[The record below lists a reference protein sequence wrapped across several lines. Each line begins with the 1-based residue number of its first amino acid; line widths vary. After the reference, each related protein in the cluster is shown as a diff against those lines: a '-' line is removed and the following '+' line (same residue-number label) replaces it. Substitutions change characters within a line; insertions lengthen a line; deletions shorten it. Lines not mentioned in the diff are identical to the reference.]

1 MLIII
6 FLIIWAFTLF
16 YGISL
21 IRTDRRKLGISYLII
36 FCIPIV
42 LFLIADWF
50 IDFSYLDCMF
60 RGSSEIGAEK
70 MMEYCS
76 NLHS

>member
-1 MLIII
+1 MLLII
-6 FLIIWAFTLF
+6 FLLLWAFTLF

-21 IRTDRRKLGISYLII
+21 IRTNRRRLGISYLII
-36 FCIPIV
+36 FSIPII

-60 RGSSEIGAEK
+60 RGSSEVGAAE
-70 MMEYCS
+70 MMEYCR
-76 NLHS
+76 LL

>member
-1 MLIII
+1 MLLLF
-6 FLIIWAFTLF
+6 FLALWAFSLF

-21 IRTDRRKLGISYLII
+21 IRTDRRKLGISFLII

-60 RGSSEIGAEK
+60 RGTSDIGAVE
-70 MMEYCS
+70 MMEQCKAK
-76 NLHS
+76 

>member
-1 MLIII
+1 MLLII
-6 FLIIWAFTLF
+6 FLLLWAFSLF

-21 IRTDRRKLGISYLII
+21 IRSDRRRLGISYLII
-36 FCIPIV
+36 FSIPII

-60 RGSSEIGAEK
+60 RGSSEAGVEE
-70 MMEYCS
+70 MMKYCRS
-76 NLHS
+76 L

>member
-6 FLIIWAFTLF
+6 FLLIWAFTLF

-21 IRTDRRKLGISYLII
+21 IRTNRRKLGISYLII

-60 RGSSEIGAEK
+60 RGSSNAAER
-70 MMEYCS
+70 MDYCRS
-76 NLHS
+76 L

>member
-1 MLIII
+1 MLLII
-6 FLIIWAFTLF
+6 FLLLWAFTLF

-21 IRTDRRKLGISYLII
+21 IRTNRRRLGISYLII
-36 FCIPIV
+36 FSIPII

-60 RGSSEIGAEK
+60 RGSSEVGAAE
-70 MMEYCS
+70 MMEYCRS
-76 NLHS
+76 V

>member
-1 MLIII
+1 MLLLF
-6 FLIIWAFTLF
+6 FLALWAFSLF

-21 IRTDRRKLGISYLII
+21 IRTDRRKLGISFLII

-60 RGSSEIGAEK
+60 RGTSDIGAVE
-70 MMEYCS
+70 MMEHCKAK
-76 NLHS
+76 

>member
-1 MLIII
+1 MLLII
-6 FLIIWAFTLF
+6 FLLLWAFTLF

-21 IRTDRRKLGISYLII
+21 IRTDRRRLGISYLII
-36 FCIPIV
+36 FSIPII

-60 RGSSEIGAEK
+60 RGSSEAGVEE
-70 MMEYCS
+70 MMKYCRS
-76 NLHS
+76 L

>member
-1 MLIII
+1 MLLII
-6 FLIIWAFTLF
+6 FLLFWGFSLF

-21 IRTDRRKLGISYLII
+21 IRTDRRRLGISYLII
-36 FCIPIV
+36 FSIPII

-60 RGSSEIGAEK
+60 RGSSEAGVEE
-70 MMEYCS
+70 MMKYCRS
-76 NLHS
+76 L

>member
-1 MLIII
+1 MLLII
-6 FLIIWAFTLF
+6 FLLLWAFSLF

-21 IRTDRRKLGISYLII
+21 IRSDRPRLGISYLII
-36 FCIPIV
+36 FSIPII

-60 RGSSEIGAEK
+60 RGSSEVGAAE
-70 MMEYCS
+70 MMEYCKS
-76 NLHS
+76 L

>member
-1 MLIII
+1 MLLII
-6 FLIIWAFTLF
+6 FLLLWAFSLF

-21 IRTDRRKLGISYLII
+21 IRTDRRRLGISFLII
-36 FCIPIV
+36 FSIPIL

-60 RGSSEIGAEK
+60 RGSSEIGAAE
-70 MMEYCS
+70 MMDYCRS
-76 NLHS
+76 L

>member
-6 FLIIWAFTLF
+6 FLLIWVFTLF

-21 IRTDRRKLGISYLII
+21 IRTGRRKLGISYLII

-60 RGSSEIGAEK
+60 RGSWDAAER
-70 MMEYCS
+70 MEYCRS
-76 NLHS
+76 L

>member
-1 MLIII
+1 MLLII
-6 FLIIWAFTLF
+6 FLLLWAFTLF

-21 IRTDRRKLGISYLII
+21 IRTNRHRLGISYLII
-36 FCIPIV
+36 FSIPII

-60 RGSSEIGAEK
+60 RGSSEVGAAE
-70 MMEYCS
+70 MMKYCRS
-76 NLHS
+76 L

>member
-6 FLIIWAFTLF
+6 FLLIWAFTLF

-21 IRTDRRKLGISYLII
+21 IRTNRRKLGVSYLII

-60 RGSSEIGAEK
+60 RGSSNAAER
-70 MMEYCS
+70 MEYCKS
-76 NLHS
+76 L

>member
-6 FLIIWAFTLF
+6 FLLIWAFTLF

-21 IRTDRRKLGISYLII
+21 IRTNRRKLGVSYLII

-60 RGSSEIGAEK
+60 RGTSDAAER
-70 MMEYCS
+70 MEYCRS
-76 NLHS
+76 

>member
-1 MLIII
+1 MLLII
-6 FLIIWAFTLF
+6 FLLLWMFSLF

-21 IRTDRRKLGISYLII
+21 IRTERRKLGISYLII
-36 FCIPIV
+36 FSIPII

-60 RGSSEIGAEK
+60 RGSSDLAAVE
-70 MMEYCS
+70 MMEYCR
-76 NLHS
+76 NL

>member
-1 MLIII
+1 MLLII
-6 FLIIWAFTLF
+6 FLLLWMFSLF

-21 IRTDRRKLGISYLII
+21 IRTERRKLGISYLII
-36 FCIPIV
+36 FTIPII

-60 RGSSEIGAEK
+60 RVSSEMDTAE
-70 MMEYCS
+70 MMEYCRS
-76 NLHS
+76 IN

>member
-1 MLIII
+1 MPLII
-6 FLIIWAFTLF
+6 FLLLWAFTLF

-21 IRTDRRKLGISYLII
+21 IRTNRRRLGISYLII
-36 FCIPIV
+36 FSIPII

-60 RGSSEIGAEK
+60 RGSSEVGAAE
-70 MMEYCS
+70 MMEYCRS
-76 NLHS
+76 L

>member
-1 MLIII
+1 MLLII
-6 FLIIWAFTLF
+6 FLLLWAFSLF

-21 IRTDRRKLGISYLII
+21 IRSDRRRLGISYLII
-36 FCIPIV
+36 FSIPII

-60 RGSSEIGAEK
+60 RGSSEAGAAE
-70 MMEYCS
+70 MMEYCRS
-76 NLHS
+76 L

>member
-6 FLIIWAFTLF
+6 FLLIWAFTLF

-21 IRTDRRKLGISYLII
+21 IRTNRRKLGISYLII

-60 RGSSEIGAEK
+60 RGSSNAAER
-70 MMEYCS
+70 MEYCKS
-76 NLHS
+76 K

>member
-1 MLIII
+1 MLLII
-6 FLIIWAFTLF
+6 FLLLWAFTLF

-21 IRTDRRKLGISYLII
+21 IRTNRRRLGISYLII
-36 FCIPIV
+36 FSIPII

-60 RGSSEIGAEK
+60 RGSSEVGAAE
-70 MMEYCS
+70 MMEYCKS
-76 NLHS
+76 L

>member
-1 MLIII
+1 MLLII
-6 FLIIWAFTLF
+6 FLLLWAFTLF

-21 IRTDRRKLGISYLII
+21 IRTNRRRLGISYLII
-36 FCIPIV
+36 FSIPII

-60 RGSSEIGAEK
+60 RGSSEAGAAE
-70 MMEYCS
+70 MMEYCRS
-76 NLHS
+76 L

>member
-1 MLIII
+1 MLLII
-6 FLIIWAFTLF
+6 FLLLWAFSLF

-21 IRTDRRKLGISYLII
+21 IRTDRRRLGISFLFI
-36 FCIPIV
+36 FSIPII

-60 RGSSEIGAEK
+60 RGSSEVGVEE
-70 MMEYCS
+70 MMKYCRS
-76 NLHS
+76 L